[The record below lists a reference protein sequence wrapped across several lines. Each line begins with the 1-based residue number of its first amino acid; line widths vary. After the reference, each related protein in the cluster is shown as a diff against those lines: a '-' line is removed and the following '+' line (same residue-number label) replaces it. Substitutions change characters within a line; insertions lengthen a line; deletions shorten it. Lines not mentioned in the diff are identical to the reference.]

1 MKNGQN
7 QKKKIMINNT
17 LQTFDVNIL
26 TLFPEVFPGTL
37 GVSLLGKALEK
48 KITKVYLDRGSYK
61 FHGRIKIFAE
71 TLKKNGLII

>member
-1 MKNGQN
+1 
-7 QKKKIMINNT
+7 MINNT

-48 KITKVYLDRGSYK
+48 KIWQIS
-61 FHGRIKIFAE
+61 
-71 TLKKNGLII
+71 